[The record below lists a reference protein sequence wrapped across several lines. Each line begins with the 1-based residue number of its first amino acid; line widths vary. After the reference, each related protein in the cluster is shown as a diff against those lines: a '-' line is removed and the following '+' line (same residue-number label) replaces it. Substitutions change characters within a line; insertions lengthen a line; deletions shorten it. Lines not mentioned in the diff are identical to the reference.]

1 MGENTFLTIGI
12 VLRRLRHAQTR
23 QKQHNHYSVKY
34 KSRQIVARIH
44 SVESTCTLA
53 DAATSGDFGWFFRT
67 LCGVQCIFAES
78 VIFGGF
84 FPSLWEFNVYS
95 FTPDV
100 RHPTLGRP
108 GDARSSK
115 RHFSARKRTAWK
127 RTAPKTTPRCTAR
140 TRGGGRREGGN
151 GGKNVGLRISY

>member
-23 QKQHNHYSVKY
+23 QKQHNHYFVKY

-53 DAATSGDFGWFFRT
+53 DAATSADFGWFFAHSVEFN
-67 LCGVQCIFAES
+67 GVQRTFAES
-78 VIFGGF
+78 LILGGF
-84 FPSLWEFNVYS
+84 LPSLWSSTEFNAHS

-100 RHPTLGRP
+100 RNPSESALGRP

-140 TRGGGRREGGN
+140 TRVRGGKGRRG
-151 GGKNVGLRISY
+151 